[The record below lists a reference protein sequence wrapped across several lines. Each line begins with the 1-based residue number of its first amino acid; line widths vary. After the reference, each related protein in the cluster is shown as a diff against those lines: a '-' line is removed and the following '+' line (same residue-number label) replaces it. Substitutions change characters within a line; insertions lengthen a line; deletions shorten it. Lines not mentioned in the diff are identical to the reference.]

1 MVTLSTGDHLFM
13 QLNISSPTLN
23 YSFWIQLM
31 CVCMCVRG
39 GAALS
44 VSVDL
49 FIAAS
54 THRKV
59 LLCNTDKSVFSVSVL
74 ASSHFPLNT
83 RKQEI
88 LLPSSHHCDSSPV

>member
-1 MVTLSTGDHLFM
+1 
-13 QLNISSPTLN
+13 
-23 YSFWIQLM
+23 M
-31 CVCMCVRG
+31 CVHVCAG

-54 THRKV
+54 THQKV
-59 LLCNTDKSVFSVSVL
+59 LLCNTDKSFFSVSVL
-74 ASSHFPLNT
+74 ASSHFLLNT

-88 LLPSSHHCDSSPV
+88 LLPSSHHL